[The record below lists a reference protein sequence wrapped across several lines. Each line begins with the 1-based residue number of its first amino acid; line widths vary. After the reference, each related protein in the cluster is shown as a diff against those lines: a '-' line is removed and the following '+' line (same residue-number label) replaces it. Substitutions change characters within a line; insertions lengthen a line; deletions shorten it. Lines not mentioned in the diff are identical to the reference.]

1 MLRSLQLSA
10 WFVGRKASSGY
21 LLGTICFEMLSYLL
35 FRLQDFKVF
44 QMNKNITECK
54 TQSFH
59 CVALAL
65 QGRGILCPSMQKE
78 LEVTSLIPTDILSV
92 SVNLPVVYMK

>member
-21 LLGTICFEMLSYLL
+21 LLGTMRFEMLPYLL
-35 FRLQDFKVF
+35 FRLQDFKVV

-54 TQSFH
+54 IQSFH

-65 QGRGILCPSMQKE
+65 QGCGILHLSTRE
-78 LEVTSLIPTDILSV
+78 LAVTSLIPTDLLSV
-92 SVNLPVVYMK
+92 SVNLPVVDMK